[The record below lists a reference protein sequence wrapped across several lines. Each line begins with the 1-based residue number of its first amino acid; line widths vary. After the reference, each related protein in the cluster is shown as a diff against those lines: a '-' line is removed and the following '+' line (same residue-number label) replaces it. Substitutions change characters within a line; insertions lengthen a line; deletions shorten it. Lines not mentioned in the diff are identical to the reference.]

1 MPRRCAPAG
10 PGLHEQFQLPHA
22 MKTIIILGD
31 DIFLPVVR
39 YYIADQHD
47 VLIVASQSATLYS
60 LHAFREIKTRFCRN
74 LSSRELFESLDLDE
88 TTRLVICFA
97 HNDTLIRCHETLRK
111 VNKDVPVV
119 IMGLNRQDFRGIDA
133 PHNTALFSVEH
144 LVHQQLESLWSAIDN
159 RTRLERL
166 RALNDAC
173 ENILILIQHDPDP
186 DALASGLALRVLL
199 GRNKQTA
206 PIATFGE
213 VTRSENQNM
222 IRLLDIP
229 VMQITAGDLKK
240 YSKIAMV
247 DVQPPYFKNNRV
259 TADIVFDHHPVSEP
273 YDAAFKDIRPGCGS
287 TSAILGTYLIDGDF
301 KITQRLATAL
311 TYGIKS
317 DTLSLE
323 RDISEIDIEVFT
335 TLYPLA
341 NLNMI
346 RQIENA
352 MLAYHEI
359 GAFIKALKNT
369 TVADKMLFAWL
380 GPVVSEDIIPRI
392 ADFCLHIVGS
402 EWAFVTGV
410 HDGKVICSVRN
421 VGYVRH
427 AGELV
432 QRAFASL
439 GSAGG
444 HRSMAKAV
452 IPLKTFK
459 KYFRIRRMADIEQQV
474 IGCVLNAAEGQMLPA
489 KPDF

>member
-1 MPRRCAPAG
+1 
-10 PGLHEQFQLPHA
+10 
-22 MKTIIILGD
+22 MKTIILLGD

-39 YYIADQHD
+39 YYIADQND
-47 VLIVASQSATLYS
+47 VLIVSSQSATLYS
-60 LHAFREIKTRFCRN
+60 LHAFKEIKTRYCKN
-74 LSSRELFESLDLDE
+74 LSSRELFESLALDE
-88 TTRLVICFA
+88 TSRVIICFA
-97 HNDTLIRCHETLRK
+97 HNDILISCHETLRE

-119 IMGLNRQDFRGIDA
+119 IMGLNRQDFKGIA
-133 PHNTALFSVEH
+133 PPHNTALFSVEH
-144 LVHQQLESLWSAIDN
+144 LVHKQLESLWSAIDN
-159 RTRLERL
+159 RSRLKRL
-166 RALNDAC
+166 RDINEAC

-229 VMQITAGDLKK
+229 VMQITAEDLKK

-247 DVQPPYFKNNRV
+247 DVQPPYFKNQALK
-259 TADIVFDHHPVSEP
+259 ADIVFDHHPVSEP
-273 YDAAFKDIRPGCGS
+273 CDAEFKDIRTACGS
-287 TSAILGTYLIDGDF
+287 TSTILGTYLIDGNF

-317 DTLSLE
+317 DTMSLE
-323 RDISEIDIEVFT
+323 RDISDTDIEVFT
-335 TLYPLA
+335 SVYPLA
-341 NLNMI
+341 NLNML

-359 GAFIKALKNT
+359 GAFVKALKNT

-380 GPVVSEDIIPRI
+380 GTVVNDDIIPRV
-392 ADFCLHIVGS
+392 ADFCLQIVGS

-410 HDGKVICSVRN
+410 HDRKVVCSVRN
-421 VGYVRH
+421 VGYVKH

-432 QRAFASL
+432 QKAFGSL

-452 IPLKTFK
+452 MPLTQFK
-459 KYFRIRRMADIEQQV
+459 KYFNIKRIADIEKE
-474 IGCVLNAAEGQMLPA
+474 IMRCVLTAA
-489 KPDF
+489 DS